1 MADELPLGRSWPP
14 HAYEVGREKIREYA
28 AAIGAASELHREH
41 GAARTAGFRAVV
53 APPTFAAVFCGPA
66 VAAVMFDPAVGVFDP
81 AVGLAGYR
89 LVQRTQRFEWLE
101 PVCAGDT
108 IVTVARLADGGERD
122 GSSFRVF
129 ESESTNAE
137 GRVVVRGRYEGVVP
151 GERRGPGRPRETAA
165 AEAAPA
171 ALPWSGGGVSGLRSG
186 ERLPELRLTPD
197 RHAGTRYAG
206 ASGDFTPIHLDD
218 GFARSIGLPG
228 VILHGLYTYAQLAR
242 GLVEPF
248 GGDPRVLRSL
258 SARFRRPVL
267 PERELS
273 VHCAVAATDG
283 DGADVACEVRQD
295 GEVVLADGR
304 ATLVAPS

>member
-28 AAIGAASELHREH
+28 AAIGAPAELHREH
-41 GAARTAGFRAVV
+41 AAARQAGFPAVV

-66 VAAVMFDPAVGVFDP
+66 VAAVMFDPSVGVFDP

-89 LVQRTQRFEWLE
+89 LVQRTQRYEWLE

-129 ESESTNAE
+129 ESESTNAA

-151 GERRGPGRPRETAA
+151 GGHRGPRSPREPGA
-165 AEAAPA
+165 AEGTSAE
-171 ALPWSGGGVSGLRSG
+171 LPWSGGEVSGLRPG
-186 ERLPELRLTPD
+186 ERLPELRVTPD
-197 RHAGTRYAG
+197 RHTGTRYAG

-242 GLVEPF
+242 GLIEPF

-273 VHCAVAATDG
+273 VHGAVAAVDG
-283 DGADVACEVRQD
+283 GEANVACEVRQD
-295 GEVVLADGR
+295 GEVVLADGQGS
-304 ATLVAPS
+304 LVAPS